1 MTEHAPEEMLH
12 RLREGLR
19 PILQGGVALAFSGGV
34 DSTLLLAVCAE
45 LAYETG
51 GRVAALTAHTPMHSA
66 AELER
71 ARDLAQSYGVPI
83 EVFPVNPLELEPV
96 RRNAPDRC
104 YHCKHAMFQRFR
116 DYAETHGLHTL
127 MEGSHADDEKAYR
140 PGRRA
145 IRELQ
150 VRSPLAELEFTK
162 ADVRAMSAALQLPTA
177 NAPAA
182 PCLATRFDYGTELTD
197 TMLRRVQEGEDFL
210 RTALPC
216 AADIR
221 LRVHGDLARV
231 EIAPAHFTAAVQ
243 RAEEITAGLR
253 RLGFRF
259 VTLDL
264 QGFRSGSFDSP
275 QP

>member
-83 EVFPVNPLELEPV
+83 EVFSVNPLELEPV

-104 YHCKHAMFQRFR
+104 YHCKHVMFQRFR

-150 VRSPLAELEFTK
+150 VRSPLAELGFTK

-177 NAPAA
+177 NAPAE
-182 PCLATRFDYGTELTD
+182 PCLATRFDYGTKLTD
-197 TMLRRVQEGEDFL
+197 TMLRRVQAGEDFL